1 MSPFNAIEVTVDMP
15 YEQYQMSRT
24 DHHDPRMSPA
34 LGSEEQKCEKP
45 HACEL

>member
-15 YEQYQMSRT
+15 YEQFQMSRT
-24 DHHDPRMSPA
+24 DHHDPCKSPE
-34 LGSEEQKCEKP
+34 LGSEEQKREKP